1 MSCFLFVLVFD
12 IPLRYLS
19 HHGVVFSAY
28 VDDISSPAPRTASQT
43 HASLVQLALSLIG
56 CQLNVTKS
64 ESLSMSG
71 SPPPLAVLPK
81 YLHPPDALQVHPDTI
96 WLPISADVP
105 PWADEVPRPF
115 TRTAC
120 LMHLGHP
127 LPARLHIPHAITVI
141 SSELKAQLNELHSHP
156 I

>member
-1 MSCFLFVLVFD
+1 
-12 IPLRYLS
+12 
-19 HHGVVFSAY
+19 
-28 VDDISSPAPRTASQT
+28 
-43 HASLVQLALSLIG
+43 
-56 CQLNVTKS
+56 
-64 ESLSMSG
+64 MSG

-81 YLHPPDALQVHPDTI
+81 YLHPADALQVHPDTI

-141 SSELKAQLNELHSHP
+141 TSELKAQLNELHSHP
-156 I
+156 IQVLDRVLLVNSMVLPLPAVQDGVPPPDG